1 MYVDGKPTGPD
12 LSKSTL
18 WYGVV
23 DKKDEIL
30 IVKQSFDVQTLSNKP
45 IFSVSRLYGIDP
57 KTGKHVPGYG
67 DRDREG
73 YLFAPKHLKK
83 KPFVYW
89 HVNYDTPAN
98 MNFESEEKMYG
109 LTVYR
114 YAADFTADQTTEL
127 DRLDGVPEK
136 YGIILNVNL
145 RLWIEPVTGSL
156 ISYEDHATAYYYDIE
171 TKERLSKWN
180 EFSNRMT
187 VSMIKKHVMTVRY
200 EKNMTLLSYIIPIGV
215 SALGIL
221 LIALSRRKKR

>member
-1 MYVDGKPTGPD
+1 MKLKNNIIIIGIVFLIGATLLFIFPIYKPTIQKYHAHDLLSIDNVYVGGKPTGPD

-83 KPFVYW
+83 QPFVYW

-145 RLWIEPVTGSL
+145 RLWIE
-156 ISYEDHATAYYYDIE
+156 
-171 TKERLSKWN
+171 
-180 EFSNRMT
+180 
-187 VSMIKKHVMTVRY
+187 
-200 EKNMTLLSYIIPIGV
+200 
-215 SALGIL
+215 
-221 LIALSRRKKR
+221 